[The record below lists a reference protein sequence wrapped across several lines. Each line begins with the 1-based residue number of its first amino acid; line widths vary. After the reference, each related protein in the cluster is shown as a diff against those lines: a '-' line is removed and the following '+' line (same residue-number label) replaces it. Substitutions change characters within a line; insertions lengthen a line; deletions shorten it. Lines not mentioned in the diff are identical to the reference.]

1 MKSATKPAAGATSA
15 SPEATKPTSGKQA
28 TNGKQTNSTSNRS
41 NGAGPAAPADQVP
54 QTDAELVEATVRAI
68 TSTLPVG
75 LSAKQAAAAT
85 ARMARTAARQ
95 PGALAVGAV
104 DLITEQLRI
113 AAGRSSVEPEPKDRR
128 FAHDAWRENPFYRRL
143 GQSYLAWDRTV
154 HQFLDDLELDEK
166 SRLRAEFLARLV
178 TDAAAP
184 TNNLLGNPAA
194 LEEARKTRG
203 RSLIDGARHALHD
216 LRENGGMPSM
226 VDSRPFVPG
235 ETVAATPGNVVFSN
249 AVLELIQYQ
258 PTTKKVH
265 QRPLLIVP
273 PQINK
278 YYILDL
284 APGRSLIEHA
294 VSSGHQVFGISWFN
308 PGPEQR
314 DWDLD
319 TYVAAILEA
328 TDAAI
333 EITGSPDVNLLGVCA
348 GGITSAAALGYLA
361 ATDDDRVSSASFLVT
376 ILDWDVPSTVGTFVS
391 GPVISAATRQSRRKG
406 ILAGEDLSRLF
417 AWMRPNDLVWN
428 YWVNNYLIG
437 KNPPAFDVLAWNGDA
452 TNLPA
457 GLHGDFMEMAGNNA
471 MVHPDEVE
479 VFDTPI
485 DLGRIECPSFVV
497 GAVTDHITPWEAC
510 YRTTGLLGG
519 ESEFV
524 LSSQGHI
531 QALVNPAGNPKGS
544 YRTNPRTPTTADR
557 WLEGSTEHQGSWW
570 EHWMAWLEPK
580 AGDLVAAPKGLG
592 SKAHP
597 AGEPAPGS
605 YVLG

>member
-1 MKSATKPAAGATSA
+1 MKTAPPPSAAKKTESPRTADTSTGPDTPAERA
-15 SPEATKPTSGKQA
+15 S
-28 TNGKQTNSTSNRS
+28 
-41 NGAGPAAPADQVP
+41 

-75 LSAKQAAAAT
+75 LNAKQAAAAT
-85 ARMARTAARQ
+85 ARLARTTARQ
-95 PGALAVGAV
+95 PGALTVGAV
-104 DLITEQLRI
+104 DLVTEQLRI
-113 AAGRSSVEPEPKDRR
+113 ATGSSEVEPDPKDRR
-128 FAHDAWRENPFYRRL
+128 FAHEAWRKHPFYRRL

-154 HQFLDDLELDEK
+154 NQFLDDLQLDEK

-178 TDAAAP
+178 GDAAAP
-184 TNNLLGNPAA
+184 TNSLLGNPAA
-194 LEEARKTRG
+194 LEEAGRTRG
-203 RSLIDGARHALHD
+203 RSLVDGARHALHD

-226 VDSRPFVPG
+226 VDSRPFTPG
-235 ETVAATPGNVVFSN
+235 ETVAATPGKVVFAN

-258 PTTKKVH
+258 PTTKRVH
-265 QRPLLIVP
+265 ERPLLIVP

-294 VSSGHQVFGISWFN
+294 VSSGHQVFTISWFN

-319 TYVAAILEA
+319 TYVAAVLEA
-328 TDAAI
+328 ADAAI

-361 ATDDDRVSSASFLVT
+361 ATDDERVGSASFLVT

-391 GPVISAATRQSRRKG
+391 GPVIAAATRRSRRKG

-428 YWVNNYLIG
+428 YWVNNYLLG

-457 GLHGDFMEMAGNNA
+457 GLHSDFMEMAGNNSLA
-471 MVHPDEVE
+471 EAGAVE

-485 DLGRIECPSFVV
+485 DLGRIEVPSFVV
-497 GAVTDHITPWEAC
+497 GAVTDHITPWQAC
-510 YRTTGLLGG
+510 YQTTGLLGG
-519 ESEFV
+519 QSEFV

-544 YRTNPRTPTTADR
+544 YRTNPRTPTTAGR

-570 EHWMAWLEPK
+570 EHWMAWLEPR
-580 AGDLVAAPKGLG
+580 AGALVAAPKRLG
-592 SKAHP
+592 SRAHP